1 MTKENEQNKK
11 PIPESV
17 SEVEHYM
24 KERVGLGK
32 SFDLGVRKITLLKKD
47 VHIYYVNGLCDTS
60 FIILIMETL
69 IELNEAGKL
78 TTKVYDV
85 VKNSIAEQS
94 VAEIKTMDELVDQ
107 VLSGLIVIV
116 VDGTPIGIVVD
127 VRSYPGRQP
136 QEPDTEKIVRGSRD
150 GFVENIIINT
160 AITRRRIRDE
170 RLRFEMLKV
179 GERSKADIAIG
190 YIENIADPGLVEI
203 IHKELNSIKIDG
215 LTMSDKTVEEFI
227 VRQSYNPYP
236 LVRFTERAD
245 VAATHLLEGHVLI
258 YTDTSPSVIITPTTI
273 FHHMQHAEE
282 FRQSP
287 VVGTL
292 IRWVRFLGI
301 FVSLFL
307 LPVWLLF
314 VLEPTLLPDKL
325 EFIGPNEHTKIPIV
339 LQIFISDI
347 GIEFLRMAAVHTPTP
362 LSTAMGLIAAVLIG
376 QIAID
381 VGLFVP
387 EVILYASV
395 ATVGIFVTPSYE
407 LGMANKIAR
416 VMLLLAVVIFKTPG
430 FIIGSTLL
438 ILLLIGMKTLNTP
451 YLWPLVPFQ
460 PKALSHII
468 FRRPFPGSIE
478 RPSIVHPQDKYRQ
491 PKESKG

>member
-1 MTKENEQNKK
+1 VTKENEQNKT

-17 SEVEHYM
+17 LEVERYM

-32 SFDLGVRKITLLKKD
+32 SFDLGVRKITVLKKEI
-47 VHIYYVNGLCDTS
+47 HIYYVNGLCDTS
-60 FIILIMETL
+60 FITHIMEVL
-69 IELNEAGKL
+69 VELNASGKL
-78 TTKVYDV
+78 TTKVFEV
-85 VKNSIAEQS
+85 VKNSIINQS

-116 VDGTPIGIVVD
+116 VDGTPIGLVVD

-160 AITRRRIRDE
+160 AVTRRRIRDE

-179 GERSKADIAIG
+179 GERSKGDIAIG
-190 YIENIADPGLVEI
+190 YIENIAHPNLVNIIRKEI
-203 IHKELNSIKIDG
+203 NSIKIDG
-215 LTMSDKTVEEFI
+215 ITMSDKTVEEFI

-245 VAATHLLEGHVLI
+245 VAAAHLLEGHVLI

-292 IRWVRFLGI
+292 IRWARFLAI

-314 VLEPTLLPDKL
+314 VLEPNLLPEKL
-325 EFIGPNEHTKIPIV
+325 KFIGPNEHTHIPIV

-347 GIEFLRMAAVHTPTP
+347 GIEFLRMAAVHTPTS

-416 VMLLLAVVIFKTPG
+416 VVLLIAVILFKTPG
-430 FIIGSTLL
+430 FIIGTTLL
-438 ILLLIGMKTLNTP
+438 ILLLVGMKTLNTP
-451 YLWPLVPFQ
+451 YLWPLIPFQ
-460 PKALSHII
+460 PKAFSHIL
-468 FRRPFPGSIE
+468 FRRPFPGSIA
-478 RPSIVHPQDKYRQ
+478 RPSIVHPLDKYRQ
-491 PKESKG
+491 PKKSKG